1 MSKLFC
7 VSPGLQVLE
16 RQMQQPPGYR
26 PRGYGICVMDVDWR
40 SRGNYSEIVDCV
52 ISRMQMEH
60 LKKRVDEIFCEVDK
74 ELIFR
79 NPKHRNDFYS
89 LLMGKRAKTL
99 QYAPGYAAAVF
110 LLSADEILW
119 EKVRKNVLDI
129 GIYFDRVR
137 LGGVTLEQYILF
149 HAAKDVYSGTK
160 HIRLSELTDRELVL
174 YRQGKGVPQD
184 DREAHRLFQRSHKQ
198 GNAYASYELAKMYEQ
213 GIGIPAN
220 PELATDCY
228 RVAFLGF
235 LGMAKKGKDD
245 TLLYRIG
252 AMYLHGKGTE
262 PEEAKAVQYFEK
274 SAEYGNVHAK
284 YQLARIYLK
293 REKEKLEAGQPA
305 EKEKVR
311 QAIAWLTEFAD
322 QGNDFAAYA
331 L

>member
-1 MSKLFC
+1 MTKLFC
-7 VSPGLQVLE
+7 VSPGLRVLE

-79 NPKHRNDFYS
+79 NPKHRNGFYS

-119 EKVRKNVLDI
+119 EKVRKNVLDT

-149 HAAKDVYSGTK
+149 HAAK
-160 HIRLSELTDRELVL
+160 
-174 YRQGKGVPQD
+174 
-184 DREAHRLFQRSHKQ
+184 
-198 GNAYASYELAKMYEQ
+198 
-213 GIGIPAN
+213 GI
-220 PELATDCY
+220 
-228 RVAFLGF
+228 
-235 LGMAKKGKDD
+235 
-245 TLLYRIG
+245 
-252 AMYLHGKGTE
+252 
-262 PEEAKAVQYFEK
+262 
-274 SAEYGNVHAK
+274 
-284 YQLARIYLK
+284 
-293 REKEKLEAGQPA
+293 
-305 EKEKVR
+305 
-311 QAIAWLTEFAD
+311 
-322 QGNDFAAYA
+322 
-331 L
+331 